1 MGVAENGIKHQ
12 VGTKLILASDFLT
25 FSSLLQQAHIFFFFL
40 DTWLQLYTVIQSM
53 FAFSSSYKNQ
63 N

>member
-25 FSSLLQQAHIFFFFL
+25 FSSLLQQALFFFFL
-40 DTWLQLYTVIQSM
+40 SQHLVPVVHSDPIHVYIQWLLQ
-53 FAFSSSYKNQ
+53 NQ